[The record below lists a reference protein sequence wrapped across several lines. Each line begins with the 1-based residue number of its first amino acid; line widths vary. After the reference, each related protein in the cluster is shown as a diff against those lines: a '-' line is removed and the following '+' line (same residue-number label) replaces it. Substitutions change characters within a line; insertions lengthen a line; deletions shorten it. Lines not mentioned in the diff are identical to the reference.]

1 MNSNIILKI
10 VFSELDGV
18 IQELDEDV
26 EAMQSTIL
34 LLQQELKT
42 TKDRIEYLE
51 NENKNLKDDSKRPLN
66 GIVPCATSPKPELH
80 PIKEEECDNEKVNGT
95 VLENLE
101 NGSGGNNGKRPRKRN
116 YDSDASDNGGDTTT
130 EVITTK
136 RAKRKTRRS
145 SILDTVVD
153 DTLKIDAETPTDQP
167 DAPAT
172 TEGSKKILTRRKS
185 SRNLLNGNV

>member
-1 MNSNIILKI
+1 M
-10 VFSELDGV
+10 DGV

-80 PIKEEECDNEKVNGT
+80 QIKEEECDNEKINGT
-95 VLENLE
+95 VSESLE
-101 NGSGGNNGKRPRKRN
+101 NGSVGGGNNGKVQRPRKRN
-116 YDSDASDNGGDTTT
+116 YDSDASENAGDTTT

-145 SILDTVVD
+145 SILDTVD
-153 DTLKIDAETPTDQP
+153 ETIKTDAETPTDQP

>member
-1 MNSNIILKI
+1 M
-10 VFSELDGV
+10 DGV

-42 TKDRIEYLE
+42 TKDRIEHLE

-66 GIVPCATSPKPELH
+66 GIVPCATSPKPELQ
-80 PIKEEECDNEKVNGT
+80 PIKEEECDNDKINGT
-95 VLENLE
+95 ITENLE
-101 NGSGGNNGKRPRKRN
+101 NGSSGNNGKLQRQRKRN
-116 YDSDASDNGGDTTT
+116 YDSDASDIGGGDTTT
-130 EVITTK
+130 EVVTTK
-136 RAKRKTRRS
+136 RVKRKTRRS
-145 SILDTVVD
+145 SILDSVD
-153 DTLKIDAETPTDQP
+153 ETIKPDAEIPTEQS

-185 SRNLLNGNV
+185 SRNLLNGTV